1 MKKTAVTSPSSSS
14 AAKDGKSTTKDNND
28 TTRKLNTKTL
38 ALVLKKLND
47 SGHARKDDEFY
58 TLNAK
63 EAAEYEEKN
72 KDGSLTLPVFDQAAA
87 DAIIAAV
94 FDKKENSKEAL
105 LEELNALYEE
115 KRNSTKTLLERL
127 DPTIASCRTVY
138 KLRDD
143 TVMEKLRLEEE
154 IEKLEKECAE
164 KADLCRTLQQKTK
177 EMQNLQ
183 QKILEEEIKKTEDM
197 KTSFTDS
204 INGTYLSLTMLLL
217 SFILPTYPYSH
228 SNHNL
233 SYQVFSAMLMPKK
246 LH

>member
-1 MKKTAVTSPSSSS
+1 MKKTTVPGVATSSSSSSSSSSS
-14 AAKDGKSTTKDNND
+14 AAAATTKSSKENE
-28 TTRKLNTKTL
+28 TRKLNTKTL

-63 EAAEYEEKN
+63 EAAEYEASN
-72 KDGSLTLPVFDQAAA
+72 TDGSLSLPVFDETAA
-87 DAIIAAV
+87 DAIITAV
-94 FDKKENSKEAL
+94 FEKKENSKEAL
-105 LEELNALYEE
+105 QEELNALYEE
-115 KRNSTKTLLERL
+115 KRNSTKAFLERL
-127 DPTIASCRTVY
+127 DPTIEKCRTVY

-143 TVMEKLRLEEE
+143 TVMEKLRMEEE
-154 IEKLEKECAE
+154 IEKFEKECAD

-204 INGTYLSLTMLLL
+204 INGTNPRQCSCFCIPK
-217 SFILPTYPYSH
+217 S
-228 SNHNL
+228 
-233 SYQVFSAMLMPKK
+233 SY
-246 LH
+246 

>member
-1 MKKTAVTSPSSSS
+1 MKKTTVASSSSSSSS
-14 AAKDGKSTTKDNND
+14 ATAKSNSKENE
-28 TTRKLNTKTL
+28 RKLNTKTL

-58 TLNAK
+58 TLTAK
-63 EAAEYEEKN
+63 EAVEFDLAN
-72 KDGSLTLPVFDQAAA
+72 TDGSLSLPVFDEAAA
-87 DAIIAAV
+87 AAVIAAV
-94 FDKKENSKEAL
+94 FEKKENSKEAL
-105 LEELNALYEE
+105 QEELNALCEE
-115 KRNSTKTLLERL
+115 KRNSTKAYLERL
-127 DPTIASCRTVY
+127 DSTIANCRTIY

-154 IEKLEKECAE
+154 IEKFEKECAD

-204 INGTYLSLTMLLL
+204 INGK
-217 SFILPTYPYSH
+217 YP
-228 SNHNL
+228 
-233 SYQVFSAMLMPKK
+233 
-246 LH
+246 